1 MEIPH
6 YHVVFCTPGDSVTAG
21 YLDSMMKTV
30 EWCVEEDLKFLL
42 LNNYSSFVPSAREM
56 TATGGDGLD
65 WKAKGIGAGK
75 FTYDKVFWID
85 SDIAWGVEDFEKLL
99 DSDFDIVSG
108 LYAVGDSGRVNAMR
122 LVDGKPS
129 AVDSMVFSLADGPIQ
144 VDGVGF
150 GFVCMKRGVFES
162 LPRPWFQIQQIEIEA
177 ADFPVNLSEDYSFC
191 LKAKD
196 AGYQIWVEPEVR
208 VKHLKSVFLQ
218 VR

>member
-1 MEIPH
+1 MELPH

-30 EWCVEEDLKFLL
+30 EWCAVEGLTYIL

-56 TATGGDGLD
+56 TATGTDGLD
-65 WKAKGIGAGK
+65 WKAEGIGAGK

-85 SDIAWGVEDFEKLL
+85 SDIAWTVEDFELLL

-108 LYAVGDSGRVNAMR
+108 LYSVGDSGRVNTMR
-122 LVDGKPS
+122 LVEGKPS
-129 AVDSMVFSLADGPIQ
+129 AMDSMVFSLSDGPVQ

-150 GFVCMKRGVFES
+150 GFVAMKQGVFERI
-162 LPRPWFQIQQIEIEA
+162 PRPWFQIQQIEIEA

-191 LKAKD
+191 LKARR
-196 AGYQIWVEPEVR
+196 AGYEIWVEPGVR